1 MTFLGP
7 IFMAALMMVPYW
19 LATKDRDLQ
28 RIEVIDETGL
38 FLDAFENTSELQFK
52 DGHEPII
59 KAKAK
64 LYESDYTA
72 ILHIE
77 EISKGSEVKIYY
89 KKQPGFT
96 TISKIERKI
105 EGVIR
110 SAEIQRRFNVNKDQ
124 MSKIQPNISV
134 KPISIDVD
142 GQEESKSVAIMSGVG
157 YFAAILIYFFV
168 FMYGIQIMRGVIEEK
183 TSRIVE
189 IIISSVKPF
198 ELMMGK
204 IVGIALVG
212 LTQFLLWSILTSVVY
227 SIIMSVFGGDVESVS
242 QTTEL
247 LKEAGAKGMENP
259 LKLLKDGVQSLP
271 LVQIFLSFLFY
282 FIGGYLLYGALL
294 AAIGAAVDS
303 EADTQQFMLPVTIP
317 LLFSI
322 MVAQIIVDDPDGAL
336 AFWLSLCP
344 LTSPIVMMVRV
355 PFGGVEVWEL
365 ILSMILLILGFLGT
379 TWVAAKIYRTGI
391 LMYGKKITYKELWK
405 WLFYK
410 G

>member
-1 MTFLGP
+1 
-7 IFMAALMMVPYW
+7 
-19 LATKDRDLQ
+19 
-28 RIEVIDETGL
+28 
-38 FLDAFENTSELQFK
+38 
-52 DGHEPII
+52 
-59 KAKAK
+59 
-64 LYESDYTA
+64 
-72 ILHIE
+72 
-77 EISKGSEVKIYY
+77 
-89 KKQPGFT
+89 
-96 TISKIERKI
+96 
-105 EGVIR
+105 
-110 SAEIQRRFNVNKDQ
+110 
-124 MSKIQPNISV
+124 
-134 KPISIDVD
+134 
-142 GQEESKSVAIMSGVG
+142 
-157 YFAAILIYFFV
+157 
-168 FMYGIQIMRGVIEEK
+168 
-183 TSRIVE
+183 
-189 IIISSVKPF
+189 
-198 ELMMGK
+198 MMGK